1 MDFGNIVRIR
11 YSGKGGYLMKK
22 AILLSVLFL
31 FTAMLTGCGKT
42 DDALDEYKAAMTE
55 FTSHIEELVTSIDS
69 IDLESET
76 RTQEMLGYLDEM
88 NDAFAEMSELTVPE
102 QFANIDE
109 LADDASVNLS
119 QAVSLYHEAF
129 DHEDDYDPQLVDAA
143 LEYYNRAFKRLDYIG
158 TILQGELPE
167 DESITII
174 HEDESGSDEETPEEK
189 SDDSGVEN
197 NEDNHEK
204 EESNQKNEDAVG

>member
-1 MDFGNIVRIR
+1 
-11 YSGKGGYLMKK
+11 MKK
-22 AILLSVLFL
+22 TILLSALFL
-31 FTAMLTGCGKT
+31 LAATLTGCGKT

-55 FTSHIEELVTSIDS
+55 FTGHVEELVNSIDS

-88 NDAFAEMSELTVPE
+88 DAAFAEMSELTVPE
-102 QFANIDE
+102 QFANVDE
-109 LADDASVNLS
+109 LADDASANLS
-119 QAVSLYHEAF
+119 QAVALYHEAF
-129 DHEDDYDPQLVDAA
+129 DYEEDYDPQLVDAA

-174 HEDESGSDEETPEEK
+174 HEDEAS
-189 SDDSGVEN
+189 
-197 NEDNHEK
+197 
-204 EESNQKNEDAVG
+204 EDAVG